1 MKTIISY
8 LCILFFAFIGY
19 VQFNEV
25 PVIDSEPKE
34 WKPSYDGVMEINSL
48 KIQANKEFNRCR
60 IEQIKIET
68 ELKQLEKIVDT
79 LE

>member
-8 LCILFFAFIGY
+8 LCILLFAFIGY
-19 VQFNEV
+19 VQFNEKPIV
-25 PVIDSEPKE
+25 STEPKQ
-34 WKPSYDGVMEINSL
+34 WQPSYDGIMEINSL

-68 ELKQLEKIVDT
+68 ELKQVEKIVDT